1 MISITLICRLLYCW
15 WNLAILNY
23 QTNPNQPN
31 KLKDINITKN
41 DMKAT
46 IYMRDMSNP
55 FSLTVVW
62 LRLSGGDGLAIRL
75 TRSGKVYD
83 VTRMRWMQ

>member
-1 MISITLICRLLYCW
+1 
-15 WNLAILNY
+15 
-23 QTNPNQPN
+23 
-31 KLKDINITKN
+31 
-41 DMKAT
+41 MKAT